1 MVQMLNNQ
9 FRHIGGGLLMLMLQT
24 SYSVAIMLDTVVA
37 YGNKQNSNIYIAA
50 GIVDLQNYNLTIMNR
65 SIIKSDITGNI
76 DITQTSHT
84 STTCMKCVWKKSSH
98 DQLSQLVM
106 VMYLKVMLELLTKAI
121 PVLECSVHLMTTVD
135 CQTVS

>member
-76 DITQTSHT
+76 I
-84 STTCMKCVWKKSSH
+84 
-98 DQLSQLVM
+98 
-106 VMYLKVMLELLTKAI
+106 
-121 PVLECSVHLMTTVD
+121 
-135 CQTVS
+135 